1 MAEDRQPERR
11 GAPGHGSAD
20 PDDPGRGRRRG
31 VLAAAVAVVLL
42 GLVAVGSLR
51 GPLGSGRGRPR
62 YPADLIDSLILLL
75 VLAMLAA
82 AVLAAIAMWTDR
94 RMIGR
99 RPRRG
104 GNLSL
109 LLPMAA
115 VLLLWLFRDLFGLGG
130 GGDDPPA
137 TTLPDQST
145 IDPAVPPPDPGVVPL
160 VVAGLA
166 LAVMIGLAVAQLLS
180 ERRRRRPPRTPGE
193 RLVELLDDTLE
204 DLEREPDPRRAV
216 IAAWARMERGLAAA
230 GLPRRPAE
238 APFEYAGRVLESAL
252 ARPASVHRLTGLFE
266 RAKFSR
272 HAIGEVDRDQAIA
285 ALRAVR
291 REVAEAVEAAA
302 EAEAAARAAGISG
315 TGGDDDGGA
324 GTGDRPRTR
333 SSGP

>member
-1 MAEDRQPERR
+1 
-11 GAPGHGSAD
+11 
-20 PDDPGRGRRRG
+20 

-51 GPLGSGRGRPR
+51 GPLGSGRGRPH
-62 YPADLIDSLILLL
+62 YPADLVDSLILLL
-75 VLAMLAA
+75 LLAMLAA
-82 AVLAAIAMWTDR
+82 GVLAAIAFWTDR

-104 GNLSL
+104 GNFSL

-115 VLLLWLFRDLFGLGG
+115 VVLLWLFRDLFGLGG
-130 GGDDPPA
+130 GGDDPPI

-145 IDPAVPPPDPGVVPL
+145 QDAVAPPADPGVVPL
-160 VVAGLA
+160 LVAGLA
-166 LAVMIGLAVAQLLS
+166 LAAMVGLAVAQLLAD
-180 ERRRRRPPRTPGE
+180 RRRRRPPRTPAE

-204 DLEREPDPRRAV
+204 DLEREPDPRAAV
-216 IAAWARMERGLAAA
+216 IAAWARMERGLAAV
-230 GLPRRPAE
+230 GLPRHPAE

-272 HAIGEVDRDQAIA
+272 HAVGEDDRHQAIA

-291 REVAEAVEAAA
+291 REVAEALEAATAA
-302 EAEAAARAAGISG
+302 EAAV
-315 TGGDDDGGA
+315 GGRPP
-324 GTGDRPRTR
+324 TRGDP
-333 SSGP
+333 P